1 MEIVPESV
9 TLGKIHQEFGLSGTL
24 REDTL
29 EKWFHERNKT
39 KEQYEKVEMS
49 FNLTIYCCV
58 LYVAAVCLIMCCV
71 CRL

>member
-39 KEQYEKVEMS
+39 KEQYEKVEPS
-49 FNLTIYCCV
+49 FNHTFY
-58 LYVAAVCLIMCCV
+58 
-71 CRL
+71 